1 MEVLADATVVVI
13 LCYINASSQYIV
25 FLKLTVLH
33 VNCVSKN
40 K

>member
-13 LCYINASSQYIV
+13 LCYINASNQHIV
-25 FLKLTVLH
+25 SLKLTVLY
-33 VNCVSKN
+33 VSCVSKN